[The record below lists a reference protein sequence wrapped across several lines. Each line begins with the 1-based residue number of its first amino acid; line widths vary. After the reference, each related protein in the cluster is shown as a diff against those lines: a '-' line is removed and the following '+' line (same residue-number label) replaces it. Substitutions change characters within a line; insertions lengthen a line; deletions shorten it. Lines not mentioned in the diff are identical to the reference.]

1 MKIVKTYGYCVEI
14 GFANFNW
21 LTGLATLNKA
31 ADDLRVLARRICKAA
46 GVYQPDYNPSRHV
59 EVNFPESTILIT
71 VDGGD
76 KGTDGC
82 AAIVAEAQKRH
93 FKLVK

>member
-1 MKIVKTYGYCVEI
+1 MKIVKTYGYCVELC
-14 GFANFNW
+14 FTHFNW
-21 LTGLATLNKA
+21 LTGLDTLNKA

-46 GVYQPDYNPSRHV
+46 GVYQPDYNPSRYV
-59 EVNFPESTILIT
+59 EVNFPEREIFIT
-71 VDGGD
+71 VNGGD
-76 KGTDGC
+76 KGADGC

>member
-21 LTGLATLNKA
+21 LTGLDAMNKA
-31 ADDLRVLARRICKAA
+31 ADDLKVLARRICKAA
-46 GVYQPDYNPSRHV
+46 GVYQPDCNPSRYV
-59 EVNFPESTILIT
+59 EVNFPESKISIT
-71 VDGGD
+71 VNGGD
-76 KGTDGC
+76 MGAEGC